1 MDDVTLLCQLH
12 TSGRNTAGKLH
23 SAGYDT
29 LESISESQVG
39 PLINV
44 VGLTAN
50 AARRLIDAAAEM
62 MDPIASTINTEL
74 LGLDEQDD
82 YEMELT
88 KGVTLDES
96 AALDELTIS
105 AAPDLQYS
113 EHLDDVSAKSEMLGP
128 EPEDEPEP
136 EDKLESEDKPELVC
150 VPIEPVLAIRERLIE
165 LVALSIANR
174 ITG

>member
-1 MDDVTLLCQLH
+1 MDDVTLLCQLY
-12 TSGRNTAGKLH
+12 TSGRSTAGKLH

-39 PLINV
+39 PLVNV
-44 VGLTAN
+44 VGLSAN

-62 MDPIASTINTEL
+62 LDPSDRTINTEL

-105 AAPDLQYS
+105 AAPVIQDS
-113 EHLDDVSAKSEMLGP
+113 DHLDNVNDVNEVYAKPDIVEP

-136 EDKLESEDKPELVC
+136 VGGQ
-150 VPIEPVLAIRERLIE
+150 IGPVLAIRERLIE
-165 LVALSIANR
+165 LVALSMANR